1 MKTEINGDFKGY
13 VTRFKMPSLNCFI
26 YPLKSAGIIFII
38 QLVLSGLFYAI
49 GTSKA
54 TFFILLM
61 QVLLMIGYYI
71 GVHYKQFWN
80 VVLEESKGLF
90 ADLLMWLYYI
100 IICVIS
106 LMPSFIYF
114 YIAESS
120 LLG

>member
-80 VVLEESKGLF
+80 VVLEES
-90 ADLLMWLYYI
+90 
-100 IICVIS
+100 
-106 LMPSFIYF
+106 
-114 YIAESS
+114 
-120 LLG
+120 